1 MATIPNQFERSA
13 DSGSGFRPS
22 DRRSKKS
29 DSRTPDSLRL
39 PPQNLD
45 AERGVLGSIMLLN
58 EAIDDVGEVLKPE
71 HFYSDA
77 HQKIYGAIR
86 DLYENN
92 VRGID
97 GVTLAEEL
105 MKRDQLDEIGG
116 GAYLLEILEA
126 VPHAAHVRYYAKI
139 VREKWM
145 QRTLIYSCTEIL
157 SESYELSTDIED
169 LLQSAERRI
178 FSILEEQEGGGN
190 LVIGDILMEAFH
202 RIDERMNS
210 EGDVSGITTGFT
222 DLDATTTGLQPTE
235 LVILAARPSM
245 GKTAFVCNMAEAIAR
260 EGNKGVLLF
269 SLEQSNLELAERF
282 LCITARVNG
291 HDLRAGNLTADQRD
305 QLMMASDE
313 LSRMP
318 LFIDDKPGRTMGQIA
333 ALSRRLHRKSPL
345 GVIIIDYLQL
355 VEPEEKNAPR
365 EQQIAGISRRLKFLA
380 KELRVPVIAL
390 AQLNRGVELRED
402 KRPRLADLRE
412 SGAIEQDADM
422 VMFLHRPDAY
432 DPEDRP
438 GEAEIVIA
446 KHRSGPT
453 GIVRLTWRKEFMR
466 FENYSPLADTEFSHL

>member
-1 MATIPNQFERSA
+1 MSTSPGGFERR
-13 DSGSGFRPS
+13 DKGRKFRS
-22 DRRSKKS
+22 DK
-29 DSRTPDSLRL
+29 PDAAGPEALRV

-58 EAIDDVGEVLKPE
+58 EAIDDVGEVLKGE

-77 HQKIYGAIR
+77 HQKIYAAIR
-86 DLYENN
+86 ELYENN

-97 GVTLAEEL
+97 AVTLAEEL
-105 MKRDQLDEIGG
+105 MRRGEFEEVG
-116 GAYLLEILEA
+116 GAAYLTEILEA

-157 SESYELSTDIED
+157 SASYDLSTDIED
-169 LLQSAERRI
+169 LLQNAERSI

-190 LVIGDILMEAFH
+190 LVISDILMETFH
-202 RIDERMNS
+202 RIDERMNR
-210 EGDVSGITTGFT
+210 EGDVSGTTTGFT

-245 GKTAFVCNMAEAIAR
+245 GKTALVCNIAEAVAR
-260 EGNKGVLLF
+260 KAAKGVLLF

-282 LCITARVNG
+282 LCITAKVNG
-291 HDLRAGNLTADQRD
+291 HDLRAGNLTAEQRD
-305 QLMMASDE
+305 HLMMASDD
-313 LSRMP
+313 LSRLP

-333 ALSRRLHRKSPL
+333 ALARRLHRKSPL

-355 VEPEEKNAPR
+355 VEPDDKGMPR
-365 EQQIAGISRRLKFLA
+365 EQQIASISRRLKFLA

-412 SGAIEQDADM
+412 SGSIEQDADM

-438 GEAEIVIA
+438 GEAEVVIA

-466 FENYSPLADTEFSHL
+466 FEDYTPMADTEFSHL